1 MVLRGKIWSELLPL
15 LVVQSIVRRCQSLL
29 RFLGEWLFCEFQP
42 YPEKADFWERL
53 HTWLDQVPTGP
64 QRERHQ
70 QAMFNFV
77 VHLLF
82 AGEKDLTSMYRAAY
96 DGPIR
101 RWLIDLANLS
111 LETPD
116 FDDQLEIARRDT
128 WFGSLAGMD
137 INTFCR
143 VNGIFGQSYRPEF
156 RFINEFC
163 DADKLR
169 TWLDSEGLERIV
181 VVEDMVGTGQ
191 QFLETIAVLTQLG
204 KETLFVQFLIFIC
217 QTKTYNKKE
226 DKQQDIFVNSFR

>member
-1 MVLRGKIWSELLPL
+1 M
-15 LVVQSIVRRCQSLL
+15 
-29 RFLGEWLFCEFQP
+29 
-42 YPEKADFWERL
+42 
-53 HTWLDQVPTGP
+53 
-64 QRERHQ
+64 
-70 QAMFNFV
+70 
-77 VHLLF
+77 
-82 AGEKDLTSMYRAAY
+82 
-96 DGPIR
+96 
-101 RWLIDLANLS
+101 
-111 LETPD
+111 
-116 FDDQLEIARRDT
+116 
-128 WFGSLAGMD
+128 
-137 INTFCR
+137 
-143 VNGIFGQSYRPEF
+143 NGIFGQSYRPEF